1 MFKTRGGGAK
11 AFRTMFKKTE
21 LLVGQGFPY
30 SNVCQMSNCLSGRM
44 QGHTRYFCMTF
55 LQYVFSLSQLNNCRR
70 TFGLKCILFK
80 KNINGRMRSHT
91 SCICS
96 IFHIRI
102 GCIFG
107 FFPLLC
113 LLKCLVKFFAWQ
125 DGTSHSL
132 HLFGFSVVCFSNV
145 SSNGMT
151 GRMQIHASCICSI
164 FHICIGCIFLLC
176 NSLCIFKGLL
186 KFPAREKTYS
196 HFLAFLQCVFQM
208 NPQITCHN

>member
-1 MFKTRGGGAK
+1 MIFKTRGGGGGSK

-44 QGHTRYFCMTF
+44 QGHTRYFCKTF

-102 GCIFG
+102 GCTFG

-113 LLKCLVKFFAWQ
+113 LFKCLVKFFAWQ

-132 HLFGFSVVCFSNV
+132 HVFGFSPVCF
-145 SSNGMT
+145 
-151 GRMQIHASCICSI
+151 
-164 FHICIGCIFLLC
+164 
-176 NSLCIFKGLL
+176 
-186 KFPAREKTYS
+186 
-196 HFLAFLQCVFQM
+196 
-208 NPQITCHN
+208 